1 MKQYNV
7 RLHSTDDPEWF
18 RLVCDGID
26 DTVSIQQIFSQQIED
41 DMIVHSIRCYLAIEN
56 KTLPNAQSVIEGIAK
71 RGGIQTPARPVYLQ
85 RVQYDAERDIYLV
98 TYGLAPS
105 DDSYGIEVRPAQLT
119 DWRNSAIL
127 FAWQIGSFLRFQGFS
142 TLTPEA
148 IAAVE
153 ARTFWGA

>member
-1 MKQYNV
+1 MKQYSV
-7 RLHSTDDPEWF
+7 RIHLTDDPELV
-18 RLVCDGID
+18 RLVCDGIEEL
-26 DTVSIQQIFSQQIED
+26 VSVLQIFSPQIED
-41 DMIVHSIRCYLAIEN
+41 EMIVHSIRCYLGIEN

-119 DWRNSAIL
+119 DWTNSAVL
-127 FAWQIGSFLRFQGFS
+127 FAWQIGAFLRFRGFS
-142 TLTPEA
+142 SLTADA